1 MANPLEDIRATL
13 NTSIKS
19 FPKPP
24 GITAEL
30 PELPAIP
37 GVASLPALPAMPG
50 AAGATGAPVNL
61 ADILPKIPG
70 LGAISP
76 SQIGPFP
83 GIPAASTYVESQQ
96 AARRIESL
104 RSANRSPPNSTV
116 PHGEYM
122 Y

>member
-1 MANPLEDIRATL
+1 MANPLEDIRTSL

-37 GVASLPALPAMPG
+37 GVASLPALPAMPM
-50 AAGATGAPVNL
+50 AAGAGAPVNL
-61 ADILPKIPG
+61 ADMLPKIPG
-70 LGAISP
+70 LGAVSP
-76 SQIGPFP
+76 SQVGPFP

-96 AARRIESL
+96 AAKKIESL
-104 RSANRSPPNSTV
+104 RSANRSPPTSGI